1 MILIWHHYV
10 LKSFDVLGFSRAFGM
25 LVVAPYVGIS
35 LFTKKSVISTKLI
48 HLVLV
53 IDTVSYID
61 SYLAFFYC
69 KKCYSCNYMRLQRL
83 HQVTVHILYRY
94 K

>member
-35 LFTKKSVISTKLI
+35 LFTKNLS
-48 HLVLV
+48 
-53 IDTVSYID
+53 
-61 SYLAFFYC
+61 F
-69 KKCYSCNYMRLQRL
+69 RLNL
-83 HQVTVHILYRY
+83 FI
-94 K
+94 